1 MQHKPVTSFKKILLL
16 IGPLKRMN
24 SDENEL
30 NIIPHE
36 FEALYNDP
44 ELRQNLIDVI
54 ETANDLEILEFD
66 EFCRHINTPK
76 PMYAKTREST
86 GKHIPVY

>member
-1 MQHKPVTSFKKILLL
+1 MTLLNHTNNDAIVSL
-16 IGPLKRMN
+16 SGPLKKMN
-24 SDENEL
+24 SDDSEL

>member
-1 MQHKPVTSFKKILLL
+1 MSFKYFTVGQLGRLDS
-16 IGPLKRMN
+16 R
-24 SDENEL
+24 DEIERDQ
-30 NIIPHE
+30 ISIPQE

-44 ELRQNLIDVI
+44 QLRQNLIDVI
-54 ETANDLEILEFD
+54 ETANDLDILDFD

-76 PMYAKTREST
+76 PMWSKTQATT

>member
-1 MQHKPVTSFKKILLL
+1 MKDLVFFTVNNL
-16 IGPLKRMN
+16 GPLDSKDGN
-24 SDENEL
+24 EAEL

-44 ELRQNLIDVI
+44 ELRQNLIDII
-54 ETANDLEILEFD
+54 ETANDLDILDFD

-76 PMYAKTREST
+76 PMWSKTQATT